1 MEFYE
6 LIRYRKS
13 IRNYDP
19 DKTVAE
25 DVLHRI
31 LEAGRL
37 APSAANRQPWKFLLI
52 SSAEMLDKVRM
63 CYKGEWFRQAPH
75 ILVVTGNRDD
85 AWTRKYD
92 GYNSIETDLTI
103 AMDHLI
109 LAAANEG
116 VGSCWIAAFD
126 PLLLQEALGLKEND
140 EVFAIT
146 PLGYPEDSYQSGH
159 AKNRKAIS
167 EIVEY
172 L

>member
-1 MEFYE
+1 M
-6 LIRYRKS
+6 
-13 IRNYDP
+13 
-19 DKTVAE
+19 
-25 DVLHRI
+25 
-31 LEAGRL
+31 
-37 APSAANRQPWKFLLI
+37 
-52 SSAEMLDKVRM
+52 
-63 CYKGEWFRQAPH
+63 
-75 ILVVTGNRDD
+75 TGNRDD

-92 GYNSIETDLTI
+92 GYNSIETNLTI

-126 PLLLQEALGLKEND
+126 PLLLREALGLKEND